1 MPIDREFP
9 ITMFDYLSVSP
20 EKKKQFPQRY
30 SLFMVKSPYV
40 PSKFIVDPN
49 WPSKVKPI
57 TAHNPTR
64 DPKIVRL
71 SLMCVLLTQNV
82 LCSWIPTFNLE
93 STFLLV
99 WSISYF
105 IPHNWHYSS
114 KSLCLPTWL
123 TSPFLWESTLPIIS
137 WASFLCRP
145 PGERKVLPG
154 SLCSADRSGLGNFGQ
169 SSKQC
174 AEYPSYIMLYPCQ

>member
-20 EKKKQFPQRY
+20 EKKKFPQRY

-137 WASFLCRP
+137 WASFFVSPTRGKKGVTRLT
-145 PGERKVLPG
+145 L
-154 SLCSADRSGLGNFGQ
+154 
-169 SSKQC
+169 QC
-174 AEYPSYIMLYPCQ
+174 WPLWSWEFWTIF

>member
-1 MPIDREFP
+1 
-9 ITMFDYLSVSP
+9 
-20 EKKKQFPQRY
+20 
-30 SLFMVKSPYV
+30 MVKSPYV

-123 TSPFLWESTLPIIS
+123 TSHFCESQLSQSFPGRVFCVAHQGKERCYQAHFAVLTALVLGILDNLLNNVQNIPVIS
-137 WASFLCRP
+137 C
-145 PGERKVLPG
+145 
-154 SLCSADRSGLGNFGQ
+154 
-169 SSKQC
+169 
-174 AEYPSYIMLYPCQ
+174 YIHANR